1 MNVQEVLEIS
11 KQRRTKQKDAI
22 EKIIENVHKKI
33 KYYAVLK
40 RESCT
45 YTIPPIINDLPLY
58 DTVSIAKE
66 VFKKLDSEG
75 YICTVY
81 SNGTLDI
88 CWNEKL
94 VEQKI
99 KTDSYVLSRE
109 EHKLRN
115 ITKKIKNVDQRFSF
129 LANPVKVKTELTV
142 DEEIDLQLEKIL
154 KEKEH
159 KQNKFKN
166 IIGNF
171 KK

>member
-1 MNVQEVLEIS
+1 MNVQEILNIS
-11 KQRRTKQKDAI
+11 KERKVKVHKCI
-22 EKIIENVHKKI
+22 EKLVENIHKKI
-33 KYYAVLK
+33 KYYATLK

-45 YTIPPIINDLPLY
+45 YVIPPILNDLPLY
-58 DTVSIAKE
+58 DTESIAKE

-75 YICTVY
+75 YICTAY

-129 LANPVKVKTELTV
+129 LANPVKVKNELTV
-142 DEEIDLQLEKIL
+142 DEELDFQLEKIL

-159 KQNKFKN
+159 KQKKFKN

-171 KK
+171 QK